1 MNTTGIPIYTVS
13 QVNGYVKSL
22 MDGDDLLTGLLV
34 RGEISNYKRY
44 PSGHHYF
51 SLKDEQGSLRCV
63 MFRGE
68 AARLRFRPE
77 NGMRVVAFGRVSVF
91 PRDGAYQLYCSEL
104 MQDGR
109 GALDEAFER
118 LRRRLEGEGL
128 FDPANKQPLPRYPK
142 KIALVT
148 SPAGAAVRDMLRV
161 LGARWPMAEVLVV
174 PVRVQG
180 QEAAGE
186 VSTAIHRLNNRAD
199 IDLIIAGRGGG
210 SKEDLWAFNEEVVA
224 RAIYISNIPV
234 ISAVGHEPDVTI
246 ADYVADLR
254 AATPSNGAELAV
266 PDQAEEKARLEQLG
280 RRLARVLRV
289 RLDGARRELVRLQD
303 SRALQNIKAPIQDRR
318 MALDDLRRR
327 MSLALRRET
336 GRGRQA
342 LDAQGER
349 LPLAM
354 GGRLAA
360 QRGRLGRLSAGLDAL
375 SPLKVLGRGYAI
387 ARHGEDVVS
396 SIAAARPGD
405 PLDVLVSDGVLR
417 CEVKEKE
424 ERVWQEK
431 NSPSRSL

>member
-1 MNTTGIPIYTVS
+1 MNLENFPVYTVS
-13 QVNGYVKSL
+13 QVNGYLKSL
-22 MDGDDLLTGLLV
+22 MDGDERLNGLLV
-34 RGEISNYKRY
+34 RGEVSNYKCY

-68 AARLRFRPE
+68 AVRLRFRPV

-91 PRDGAYQLYCSEL
+91 PRDGQYQLYCNEL
-104 MQDGR
+104 LEDGR

-118 LRRRLEGEGL
+118 LRRRLEAEGL
-128 FDPANKQPLPRYPK
+128 FDSASKRELPKYPR

-148 SPAGAAVRDMLRV
+148 SPVGAAVQDMLST
-161 LGARWPMAEVLVV
+161 LAARWPLAEVLVA

-186 VSTAIHRLNNRAD
+186 IAAVIHRLNNRAD
-199 IDLIIAGRGGG
+199 IDLIITGRGGG

-246 ADYVADLR
+246 ADYVADAR
-254 AATPSNGAELAV
+254 AATPTKGAVLAV
-266 PDQAEEKARLEQLG
+266 PDQNEERARLAQLD
-280 RRLARVLRV
+280 RRLALALQG
-289 RLDGARRELVRLQD
+289 RLTSARRELTRLQN
-303 SRALQNIKAPIQDRR
+303 SRSLQNIKAPIQDRR
-318 MALDDLRRR
+318 LALDDLRRR
-327 MSLALRRET
+327 MALALRNET
-336 GRGRQA
+336 DQNRQA
-342 LDAQGER
+342 LSAIQLR

-354 GGRLAA
+354 KARLTA
-360 QRGRLGRLSAGLDAL
+360 QRGRLGRLAAGLDAL

-387 ARHGEDVVS
+387 ARTGDHVVS
-396 SIAAARPGD
+396 AIGQVQPGD
-405 PLDVLVSDGVLR
+405 GLDVLVSDGMLR

-424 ERVWQEK
+424 ERIWQ
-431 NSPSRSL
+431 